1 MICLVW
7 CDCVCMCVSGMCD
20 CVWFMCDCV
29 WSVWNVWLRVV
40 HVWLW
45 LCVKCA
51 IVCEMCDCVCYGV
64 GLCVCV
70 LWYIYTYIY
79 IPFMPTCCFSLIFIS
94 FIYICV
100 CVICAWCVSVHEV
113 CGVWYGLIVYNSM
126 VYMLWCVV
134 WSICCGM
141 VCGMVCDEK
150 SMLACIMG
158 LHQSRN
164 TQDYLFWLSMD
175 SLPWTARTLH
185 SALYTLLAHQSMQF
199 VNKERYISSV
209 YFHTSVSNTDR
220 QLSLVYISSG
230 IIQFLVDMYDKCN
243 PSCKPATSWQ
253 VQHIF
258 LDKSSIYSLI
268 SPADIPWQVQHMFL
282 DKSSIYSVMSYMY
295 RSASLQPSQF
305 IHLHFLFFLN
315 LSLLSFSYG

>member
-1 MICLVW
+1 M
-7 CDCVCMCVSGMCD
+7 
-20 CVWFMCDCV
+20 
-29 WSVWNVWLRVV
+29 
-40 HVWLW
+40 
-45 LCVKCA
+45 
-51 IVCEMCDCVCYGV
+51 
-64 GLCVCV
+64 
-70 LWYIYTYIY
+70 
-79 IPFMPTCCFSLIFIS
+79 
-94 FIYICV
+94 CV

-258 LDKSSIYSLI
+258 SHELHVQVSITATFPVH
-268 SPADIPWQVQHMFL
+268 SPSFFIFFKPLPTFFQLWLM
-282 DKSSIYSVMSYMY
+282 
-295 RSASLQPSQF
+295 QF
-305 IHLHFLFFLN
+305 YVWAHGIK
-315 LSLLSFSYG
+315 